1 MLEVGNGN
9 MTTEEYRCHFS
20 LWSLAKLI
28 TLQAPLI
35 LGCDIRSVDN
45 DTFELVSNKEVWS
58 GPLSGNRVAVV
69 LINRGLSTATV
80 TAEWSDIG
88 LNSSVIVDARDL
100 WQHSTTTTIQYQVNA
115 TLDSHACKMYVLT
128 PQ

>member
-9 MTTEEYRCHFS
+9 MSTEEYRCHFS
-20 LWSLAKLI
+20 LWSLAKFI
-28 TLQAPLI
+28 ILQAPLI
-35 LGCDIRSVDN
+35 LGCDIRSMDN

-58 GPLSGNRVAVV
+58 GLLSGDRVAVV
-69 LINRGLSTATV
+69 LTNRGPSAATV

-100 WQHSTTTTIQYQVNA
+100 WEHSTTTMIRNQLDA

-128 PQ
+128 PH